1 MEKRMEAVTVKTTK
15 EGSIVLE
22 QEYVGSDQP
31 CIIAITP
38 DQVDVIIQWLQEAKA
53 ELEKKST

>member
-1 MEKRMEAVTVKTTK
+1 MEKHMEEVSVKTTE
-15 EGSIVLE
+15 EGKILIVQDNPVESRGDTISLE
-22 QEYVGSDQP
+22 
-31 CIIAITP
+31 P